1 MTIATWSNFSK
12 RRNSTKQPSIAG
24 TSRTVTLKEGT
35 SLENPVFLLGFCDDS
50 INYVQAF
57 GAYYYVTNIIYAANN
72 LMEVHCEKDVL
83 ATYKSEIGSYTGLV
97 AYATQGSNLIIDRRI
112 PMKASYTMTTPTDV
126 LFPWALSAQG
136 EYVLTVL
143 TNMGMRSYA
152 VNRPKLIAILADL
165 QQWTDDIFNNIPAPG
180 TTTWEII
187 NYSAQVTMAI
197 GKQLISFKDATQ
209 CIRNCIWLPFV
220 HSGTEDEYIYL
231 GEFDTN
237 TKGERVYFEPDTQ
250 TVTVAIPWKYS
261 DWRNCSPYTQVYLYI
276 PFVGLL
282 SYDPSNFPGAAS
294 FTLTFSVNRASGDG
308 CVEVAVGNEILGTYG
323 MEISAHYPVGAVTV
337 DSVKQVSSIAAGVGA
352 IAGGIAAGNPAI
364 AVGGIGSLI
373 AGSQNFVGN
382 PTTIGGL
389 SGGSGYGLDTHIKCF
404 VVCHDTTM
412 APGDSAAINGKPLM
426 DTVMLGSLSGYIQC
440 DNASVEISGE
450 SVDKDAVNSFLNGGF
465 FYE

>member
-282 SYDPSNFPGAAS
+282 SYDPSNFPGAAA

-412 APGDSAAINGKPLM
+412 DPGDSAAINGKPLM